1 MTQDTESQPRHKG
14 PIVITQITDHY
25 LVRIPVSQGDRA
37 RKISNYQWDG
47 NRKIWVYPKTSESF
61 DALENEF
68 KSDADVFAL
77 QRPITELPTTEE
89 KIDAGEVP
97 VEKEDETSP
106 QEEPPRNELLGE
118 IPQMLHGLQDNQENH
133 NRNQQDILSKQNEI
147 NQRLSK
153 IEVKSGKVSKDIKLV
168 TELPKML
175 DLGNSEH
182 LALFERS
189 LILVA
194 YLNAEESK
202 SFQKWVFRQSPLKSP
217 SEFVTNTQEYLKSH
231 LEKITGKNQE
241 SKFWELVNEIKTQG
255 LIYCEN
261 DNDYKEIFQQ
271 LHRLQKIRNDFS
283 HLRQHL
289 SHPQKAALSIRYLMD
304 LSSVWQ
310 KVIVEDEVEDEP
322 SN

>member
-1 MTQDTESQPRHKG
+1 MTQDTENHPPQKG
-14 PIVITQITDHY
+14 PIVITQITDYY

-47 NRKIWVYPKTSESF
+47 TRKMWIYPKTSKNF
-61 DALENEF
+61 DALEKEF
-68 KSDADVFAL
+68 KADADVFAIEMPVTE
-77 QRPITELPTTEE
+77 RPNTRDGIEDKETPLEE
-89 KIDAGEVP
+89 EIES
-97 VEKEDETSP
+97 SP
-106 QEEPPRNELLGE
+106 REEQPANELLGE

-133 NRNQQDILSKQNEI
+133 NRNLQDILSKQNEI
-147 NQRLSK
+147 NQRLSE
-153 IEVKSGKVSKDIKLV
+153 IEVKSGKVSKEIKLV

-175 DLGNSEH
+175 DLGNPEH

-202 SFQKWVFRQSPLKSP
+202 SFQKWVFGQSPLKSP
-217 SEFVTNTQEYLKSH
+217 SEFVTNTQEYLKGN
-231 LEKITGKNQE
+231 LEKITGKTQE
-241 SKFWELVNEIKTQG
+241 SKFWELVNEIKDQG

-261 DNDYKEIFQQ
+261 DKDYKEVFQQ

-310 KVIVEDEVEDEP
+310 KVIVEDEP
-322 SN
+322 SH